1 MYSFFLIKTDQVLPS
16 IILAFLFL
24 VGLWWRTCRTR
35 RCPWCWPNLADLIY
49 SLFSNQIMALQD
61 FCSVACSTRRSYV
74 GSCILSHNCCL
85 CLDLGTCTKAVRTFG
100 CCCKK
105 GKKEHVYCNV
115 KTNFNQDLKTKNG
128 IFQHWYLF
136 FCSIV
141 PLIIWNDLEYY
152 INGSFMTTIHSNLHF
167 TIARRQFVKYLYIEA
182 SYQMSW
188 KLVIYFVKC
197 ILTINNKFK

>member
-1 MYSFFLIKTDQVLPS
+1 
-16 IILAFLFL
+16 
-24 VGLWWRTCRTR
+24 
-35 RCPWCWPNLADLIY
+35 
-49 SLFSNQIMALQD
+49 MALQD

-100 CCCKK
+100 CCWKK
-105 GKKEHVYCNV
+105 GKKENFHCNI
-115 KTNFNQDLKTKNG
+115 KTT
-128 IFQHWYLF
+128 FQSRSKYLF
-136 FCSIV
+136 FFSITT
-141 PLIIWNDLEYY
+141 LIILNHLEYY
-152 INGSFMTTIHSNLHF
+152 INGSFMTAIHSNLHF